1 MKGAPH
7 RLVSLAAV
15 LWTSRNAPPKEW
27 GALCDNQKMASR
39 ETTRGFTA
47 CSSVLP
53 KVASLATRNGNFFAG
68 YVLAQDGLP
77 RASFLLP
84 LQTSVTQDIHVVFI
98 SLLAEN
104 SINSSTTS
112 KRPSF
117 RKKLFVPYRD
127 SVLTFL
133 LKDSLGGNS
142 KTVMIAGEHIG
153 VSSF

>member
-1 MKGAPH
+1 MDVTQ
-7 RLVSLAAV
+7 RS
-15 LWTSRNAPPKEW
+15 PKRG
-27 GALCDNQKMASR
+27 GALRDIQKTAPR

-53 KVASLATRNGNFFAG
+53 QLASLATRKGKFVRRLHVGTRWPPSHF
-68 YVLAQDGLP
+68 LFCS

-84 LQTSVTQDIHVVFI
+84 LQTSVTQDIHVVLFI

-142 KTVMIAGEHIG
+142 KTVMIAGQHIG
-153 VSSF
+153 IISF